1 MRSNL
6 TAHAA
11 LLGENAYAE
20 REITYLD
27 PPLWSIPNDNNI
39 SGFEIAMSP
48 VIFVQNLE
56 TLKKLADDYLVVL
69 LFQFSS
75 DLLLQVA

>member
-11 LLGENAYAE
+11 LLGENASAE

>member
-1 MRSNL
+1 
-6 TAHAA
+6 
-11 LLGENAYAE
+11 
-20 REITYLD
+20 
-27 PPLWSIPNDNNI
+27 
-39 SGFEIAMSP
+39 MSP

-75 DLLLQVA
+75 DLRKEDRVVTFKPSMEMNIDI